1 MEARL
6 KMNDTMESIRN
17 DINGIDDELVK
28 LFVKRMEASEKMAEV
43 KRENGR
49 PVQDPARERS
59 ILSKVAQTVGPDLE
73 NEARLFFTTLMSMSR
88 GRQRAELAGEC
99 P

>member
-28 LFVKRMEASEKMAEV
+28 LFVKRM
-43 KRENGR
+43 
-49 PVQDPARERS
+49 
-59 ILSKVAQTVGPDLE
+59 
-73 NEARLFFTTLMSMSR
+73 
-88 GRQRAELAGEC
+88 
-99 P
+99 

>member
-1 MEARL
+1 MEERL

-43 KRENGR
+43 KRGNGK
-49 PVQDPARERS
+49 PVQDPERERS
-59 ILSKVAQTVGPDLE
+59 ILSKVAQTVGPELE
-73 NEARLFFTTLMSMSR
+73 NEARVFFTTLMSMSR
-88 GRQRAELAGEC
+88 GRQRAELA
-99 P
+99 